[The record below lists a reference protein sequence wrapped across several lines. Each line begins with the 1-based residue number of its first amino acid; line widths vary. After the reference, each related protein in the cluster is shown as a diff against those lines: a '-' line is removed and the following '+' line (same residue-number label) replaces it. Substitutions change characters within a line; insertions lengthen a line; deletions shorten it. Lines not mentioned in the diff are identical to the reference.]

1 MSLSRR
7 RLVGGA
13 LAGASLPV
21 RKVHAQQKPIRIGVM
36 NDRAGPFRD
45 LAGMTSFICAQ
56 QATHEF
62 GQDKFPVDIIYGDHQ
77 NKPDVGAALARK
89 WFDEDG
95 VDVILDIPTSSV
107 AFAVSSLAREKDKI
121 FIASGAAS
129 PDLTGSKCSP
139 NTLQWTLDAYMLAKT
154 VGGAIARRGPTKWY
168 FITVDYVFGHQLEK
182 DTTRFVNE
190 AGGQVLGA
198 SHYPLASTD
207 FASYLLK
214 AQASGANVLG
224 LALSGQDMMN
234 CVKQAHEFGLNSTMQ
249 MAALSI
255 FTTDVHGLGLDI
267 AQDLLL
273 TESFYWDLN
282 DRTRAFTNRV
292 RHDTPNNLPNMIHAG
307 CYSSI
312 LHYLKAVAS
321 MDFAAAKSSGRAVV
335 ERMKAMPTD
344 DDAFGKGSIRSDGR
358 TLFPAY
364 LFQVKRPRES
374 TDPWD
379 LYKLISTVPPEQ
391 AWRPLEEGG
400 CDFSKS

>member
-1 MSLSRR
+1 
-7 RLVGGA
+7 
-13 LAGASLPV
+13 
-21 RKVHAQQKPIRIGVM
+21 
-36 NDRAGPFRD
+36 
-45 LAGMTSFICAQ
+45 
-56 QATHEF
+56 
-62 GQDKFPVDIIYGDHQ
+62 
-77 NKPDVGAALARK
+77 
-89 WFDEDG
+89 
-95 VDVILDIPTSSV
+95 
-107 AFAVSSLAREKDKI
+107 
-121 FIASGAAS
+121 
-129 PDLTGSKCSP
+129 
-139 NTLQWTLDAYMLAKT
+139 
-154 VGGAIARRGPTKWY
+154 
-168 FITVDYVFGHQLEK
+168 VDYVFGHQLEK

-214 AQASGANVLG
+214 AQASGDNVLG